1 MENIED
7 KYWSTI
13 MLDSCLKPY
22 LLSETYIN
30 LRERKLVK
38 LSLLLM
44 MLKKKILAGT
54 FQNSDFIDRNNY

>member
-1 MENIED
+1 MVLTWISLENIED

-38 LSLLLM
+38 LSPL
-44 MLKKKILAGT
+44 
-54 FQNSDFIDRNNY
+54 

>member
-1 MENIED
+1 
-7 KYWSTI
+7 

-30 LRERKLVK
+30 LRERKLYSQIES
-38 LSLLLM
+38 SLVLLM
-44 MLKKKILAGT
+44 ILKKKILAGT